1 LNTVTLFVLVLLVAG
16 LLGTVM
22 GINRT
27 LKTREKESTVL
38 QSLSTVMGILLV
50 AIAVYSML
58 TAGGTAGSG
67 RYVAPFMMILGL
79 SLCARWLERIPVTAV
94 LILVLGLAILYVF
107 SHGGM
112 PHNLGEALQ
121 RQHARKLVLIAA
133 LVIGG
138 TVLLM
143 VSTVEKLVDAFLSIL
158 GQGLVVTALSIIGVF
173 HAALILLYGNS
184 RGLMKYLQ

>member
-1 LNTVTLFVLVLLVAG
+1 LKIATLSVLGLLVAG

-22 GINRT
+22 GVNRT
-27 LKTREKESTVL
+27 LKTRENESTVL
-38 QSLSTVMGILLV
+38 QSLSTIMGILL
-50 AIAVYSML
+50 ITISVYSVI
-58 TAGGTAGSG
+58 TSGGIAGSG
-67 RYVAPFMMILGL
+67 RYVLPFMMILGL
-79 SLCARWLERIPVTAV
+79 SLCARWFERIPVTAV
-94 LILVLGLAILYVF
+94 LILVVGLAILYVL

-121 RQHARKLVLIAA
+121 RQNARKLVLIAA

-143 VSTVEKLVDAFLSIL
+143 VSTVERIVDAFLSIL
-158 GQGLVVTALSIIGVF
+158 GQGLVVTALSLLGVF

-184 RGLMKYLQ
+184 RGVMKYL